1 MLDFGVP
8 GIEISVGDHICAFY
22 EGEDGR
28 DALLLPY
35 LAAGLEGGDKCVAVV
50 DRTSPGE
57 VAGKLRRPQ
66 SEKQLTI
73 ATSDSAYLVDG
84 RFDTERMLGFWD
96 ERVGAAIHGDGFAM
110 SRAVGEMTWSLRD
123 APGVEQL
130 VGYESRL
137 NDFMPRYPQ
146 VILCLYDIRLF
157 DAATVIGMMR
167 THPKVIMGNEL
178 VSNPYYRSPQEFLGD
193 RHGG

>member
-1 MLDFGVP
+1 MLDFGVT

-22 EGEDGR
+22 EGEEGR
-28 DALLLPY
+28 DALLVPY
-35 LAAGLEGGDKCVAVV
+35 LAAGLEDGDKCVAVV
-50 DRTSPGE
+50 DRTSPCE
-57 VAGKLRRPQ
+57 LAGKLQRPAR
-66 SEKQLTI
+66 ENQLAI

-146 VILCLYDIRLF
+146 VILCLYELDRFSSKILV
-157 DAATVIGMMR
+157 DVLK
-167 THPKVIMGNEL
+167 THPKMLLGGMVL
-178 VSNPYYRSPQEFLGD
+178 DNPYYLEPGEFLAL
-193 RHGG
+193 RQ